1 MNFKRLELGNDTTFI
16 SEENKQK
23 NHVVLGGVNDYPEYG
38 MVYDLFVDSGDR
50 GRGKGLLLAREA
62 INLARGKKLKG
73 VITEVKIENAAA
85 LKTFENLGFNIIGT
99 LSQDGQD
106 YYRLSLPFSD

>member
-1 MNFKRLELGNDTTFI
+1 MSYRLQELGQNTTYI
-16 SEENKQK
+16 SEDRNKK
-23 NHVVLGGVNDYPEYG
+23 NHVVLGGINEYPGFG

-62 INLARGKKLKG
+62 INLAREKNLKG
-73 VITEVKIENAAA
+73 VITEVKVDNAIA
-85 LKTFENLGFNIIGT
+85 LKTFEKLGFNIIGT
-99 LSQDGQD
+99 FSQGGQE